1 MVTRSICRYPLLEF
15 FHGLAER
22 QPPVASLIA
31 SNGETS
37 LVVLPQPPQHGVRV
51 DFAEMSAV
59 AQVDMGLEL
68 GAQFARH
75 GVKEHG
81 ADTHNGR
88 SGAFAHGFQIQH
100 YMMHFSLLS

>member
-1 MVTRSICRYPLLEF
+1 
-15 FHGLAER
+15 
-22 QPPVASLIA
+22 
-31 SNGETS
+31 
-37 LVVLPQPPQHGVRV
+37 
-51 DFAEMSAV
+51 MSAV